1 MSKTLYAGFERG
13 VVMRVIDVVAAMGR
27 RCLCGFRAVAGL
39 TVAAVLLALPAGAQD
54 VQPAI
59 EKANLYIE
67 VAKNTE
73 RAVESWE
80 RYASWVNMK
89 TGPTGKE
96 RYLSYGMYELYDME
110 PLLKEA
116 RDAAGREPR
125 AEAVDAAMVKYIAA
139 YEALAP
145 VMSEA
150 AAYYERQGYE
160 ADKMKLGKALHPKMV
175 PLATAFLAERKA
187 MMPLLRAHL
196 RDVEAMEVAALE
208 AKDGRTAAFH
218 TAAVMAALHR
228 VMDTFPRERPER
240 MNADEM
246 DQMMAEIGPDTPGE
260 KFEQLMAG
268 VKPSNATIDVARFG
282 AALDAYGKAVDGFE
296 GFSGETP
303 KDFAKFKP
311 MPGEMRIVLQ
321 EFQKP
326 LVKSGGREFD
336 GAGQMVMRLT
346 QRYYDMM
353 NESQS
358 VWGSQL
364 RHLP

>member
-1 MSKTLYAGFERG
+1 MEAIRNMCAIARPVF
-13 VVMRVIDVVAAMGR
+13 AA
-27 RCLCGFRAVAGL
+27 AL
-39 TVAAVLLALPAGAQD
+39 TLALLSAPAAAD
-54 VQPAI
+54 VRPAI
-59 EKANLYIE
+59 EKTNLYIE

-73 RAVESWE
+73 RAVDSWE
-80 RYASWVNMK
+80 RYKSWVNMK

-96 RYLSYGMYELYDME
+96 RYLSYGMYELYDIE

-116 RDAAGREPR
+116 RDAAGREPK
-125 AEAVDAAMVKYIAA
+125 AEAVDAAMLKYIAA

-175 PLATAFLAERKA
+175 PLATAFMAERKA
-187 MMPLLRAHL
+187 MMPVLRGHVGEVQAL
-196 RDVEAMEVAALE
+196 EVAALE

-218 TAAVMAALHR
+218 TANVMAALHR
-228 VMDTFPRERPER
+228 VMDSFPREKPEQL
-240 MNADEM
+240 NADDM
-246 DQMMAEIGPDTPGE
+246 DQVMAEIGPDNFAE
-260 KFEQLMAG
+260 KFEQLMGG

-282 AALDAYGKAVDGFE
+282 AALEAYAKAVEGFDGFT
-296 GFSGETP
+296 GEAP
-303 KDFAKFKP
+303 KDFDRFKP
-311 MPGEMRIVLQ
+311 MPGEMRIVLE
-321 EFQKP
+321 EFQQP
-326 LVKSGGREFD
+326 LVKSGGREFE

-346 QRYYDMM
+346 ERYYNMM

>member
-1 MSKTLYAGFERG
+1 MDTLQEVSATARSIVSG
-13 VVMRVIDVVAAMGR
+13 VLAMM
-27 RCLCGFRAVAGL
+27 
-39 TVAAVLLALPAGAQD
+39 LLAAPALAD
-54 VQPAI
+54 ERPAI
-59 EKANLYIE
+59 AKANLYIE

-96 RYLSYGMYELYDME
+96 RYLTYGMYDLYDVE

-116 RDAAGREPR
+116 REAAGREPK

-145 VMSEA
+145 VMREA
-150 AAYYERQGYE
+150 AAYYDRQGYE

-187 MMPLLRAHL
+187 MMPVLRAHIGEVQAL
-196 RDVEAMEVAALE
+196 EVEVLE

-218 TAAVMAALHR
+218 TAAVMTALHR
-228 VMDTFPRERPER
+228 VMDTFPRDRPER
-240 MNADEM
+240 MNADEI

-268 VKPSNATIDVARFG
+268 VKPSNASIDVARFG
-282 AALDAYGKAVDGFE
+282 AALDAYAKAVAGFE
-296 GFSGETP
+296 GYKGETP
-303 KDFAKFKP
+303 KDFDRFKP
-311 MPGEMRIVLQ
+311 MPGEMRIVLE
-321 EFQKP
+321 EFQQP

>member
-1 MSKTLYAGFERG
+1 MWL
-13 VVMRVIDVVAAMGR
+13 IDVLVGNR
-27 RCLCGFRAVAGL
+27 RRFLCGLRSTAVWI
-39 TVAAVLLALPAGAQD
+39 VAVGAVALPAGAED

-59 EKANLYIE
+59 GKANLYIE

-73 RAVESWE
+73 RAVDSWD

-96 RYLSYGMYELYDME
+96 RYLSYGMYELYDVE

-116 RDAAGREPR
+116 REAAGREPR
-125 AEAVDAAMVKYIAA
+125 AEAIDAAMLKYIAA

-160 ADKMKLGKALHPKMV
+160 ADKMKLGKTLHPKMV

-187 MMPLLRAHL
+187 MMPVLRAHIAEVQAL
-196 RDVEAMEVAALE
+196 EVAALE

-228 VMDTFPRERPER
+228 VMNTFPREKPEQ

-246 DQMMAEIGPDTPGE
+246 DQVMAEIGPDNFAE
-260 KFEQLMAG
+260 KFDQLMGG

-282 AALDAYGKAVDGFE
+282 AALDAYVKAVEGFE

-321 EFQKP
+321 EFQTP

>member
-1 MSKTLYAGFERG
+1 MNTGISQPSFCTPVHWAIWGLVALSLSAAR
-13 VVMRVIDVVAAMGR
+13 VAAAD
-27 RCLCGFRAVAGL
+27 L
-39 TVAAVLLALPAGAQD
+39 
-54 VQPAI
+54 QPAI

-67 VAKNTE
+67 TAKNTE

-96 RYLSYGMYELYDME
+96 RYLTYGMYELYDVE

-116 RDAAGREPR
+116 RDAAGREPK
-125 AEAVDAAMVKYIAA
+125 AEAVDAAMIKYISA

-145 VMSEA
+145 VMTEA

-175 PLATAFLAERKA
+175 PLATAFMAERKA
-187 MMPLLRAHL
+187 MMPVLRAHIGEVQSL
-196 RDVEAMEVAALE
+196 EVAALE

-218 TAAVMAALHR
+218 TANVMTALHR
-228 VMDTFPRERPER
+228 VMDTFPREKPEQL
-240 MNADEM
+240 NADEM
-246 DQMMAEIGPDTPGE
+246 DQVMAEIGPENFAE
-260 KFEQLMAG
+260 KFDQLMGG
-268 VKPSNATIDVARFG
+268 VKPSNATIDVARFSV
-282 AALDAYGKAVDGFE
+282 ALDAYAKAVEGFE
-296 GFSGETP
+296 GLTGETP

-321 EFQKP
+321 EFQQP
-326 LVKSGGREFD
+326 LVKSGGREFE
-336 GAGQMVMRLT
+336 GGGQMVGKLVE
-346 QRYYDMM
+346 RYYNMM

-358 VWGSQL
+358 VWGSRL

>member
-1 MSKTLYAGFERG
+1 
-13 VVMRVIDVVAAMGR
+13 
-27 RCLCGFRAVAGL
+27 
-39 TVAAVLLALPAGAQD
+39 
-54 VQPAI
+54 
-59 EKANLYIE
+59 
-67 VAKNTE
+67 
-73 RAVESWE
+73 
-80 RYASWVNMK
+80 
-89 TGPTGKE
+89 
-96 RYLSYGMYELYDME
+96 MYELYDVE

-116 RDAAGREPR
+116 REAAGREPR
-125 AEAVDAAMVKYIAA
+125 AEAIDAAMLKYIAA

-160 ADKMKLGKALHPKMV
+160 ADKMKLGKTLHPKMV

-187 MMPLLRAHL
+187 MMPVLRAHIAEVQAL
-196 RDVEAMEVAALE
+196 EVAALE

-228 VMDTFPRERPER
+228 VMNTFPREKPEQ

-246 DQMMAEIGPDTPGE
+246 DQVMAEIGPDNFAE
-260 KFEQLMAG
+260 KFDQLMGG

-282 AALDAYGKAVDGFE
+282 AALDAYVKAVEGFE

-321 EFQKP
+321 EFQTP

>member
-1 MSKTLYAGFERG
+1 
-13 VVMRVIDVVAAMGR
+13 V
-27 RCLCGFRAVAGL
+27 
-39 TVAAVLLALPAGAQD
+39 
-54 VQPAI
+54 
-59 EKANLYIE
+59 
-67 VAKNTE
+67 
-73 RAVESWE
+73 
-80 RYASWVNMK
+80 
-89 TGPTGKE
+89 
-96 RYLSYGMYELYDME
+96 E

-145 VMSEA
+145 VMTEA

-160 ADKMKLGKALHPKMV
+160 ADKMALGKSLHPKMV
-175 PLATAFLAERKA
+175 PLATAFIAERKA
-187 MMPLLRAHL
+187 MLPLLRAHIGEVQAL
-196 RDVEAMEVAALE
+196 EVADLE
-208 AKDGRTAAFH
+208 ARDGRTAAFH

-228 VMDTFPRERPER
+228 VMDTFPRERPEQ

-246 DQMMAEIGPDTPGE
+246 DQMMAEIGPDTSGE
-260 KFEQLMAG
+260 KFEQLMSG

-296 GFSGETP
+296 GFTGEKP
-303 KDFAKFKP
+303 EDFAKFKP

-326 LVKSGGREFD
+326 LAKSGGREFD
-336 GAGQMVMRLT
+336 GGGQMVMRIT

-358 VWGSQL
+358 VWGSRL

>member
-1 MSKTLYAGFERG
+1 MW
-13 VVMRVIDVVAAMGR
+13 VIDRLLDVRRRFLCRLLVAAGW
-27 RCLCGFRAVAGL
+27 
-39 TVAAVLLALPAGAQD
+39 TVAVALPALPAVAED
-54 VQPAI
+54 VQLAI

-67 VAKNTE
+67 VAKSTE
-73 RAVESWE
+73 RAVDSWE

-96 RYLSYGMYELYDME
+96 RYLSYGMYELYDVE

-116 RDAAGREPR
+116 REAAGRELR
-125 AEAVDAAMVKYIAA
+125 AEAVDAAMVQYISA

-145 VMSEA
+145 VMGEA

-160 ADKMKLGKALHPKMV
+160 ADKMKSGKALHSKMM
-175 PLATAFLAERKA
+175 PLAMAFMAERKA
-187 MMPLLRAHL
+187 MMPVLRAHL
-196 RDVEAMEVAALE
+196 REVEVQEVATLE
-208 AKDGRTAAFH
+208 AAEGRTAAFH
-218 TAAVMAALHR
+218 TANVMAALHR
-228 VMDTFPRERPER
+228 VMDTFPRERPDQ

-246 DQMMAEIGPDTPGE
+246 DQVMAEIGPDNFAK
-260 KFEQLMAG
+260 KFDQLMGG

-282 AALDAYGKAVDGFE
+282 AALDAYAKAVEGFE
-296 GFSGETP
+296 GFTGETP
-303 KDFAKFKP
+303 KDFDKFKP

-321 EFQKP
+321 EFQEP

-358 VWGSQL
+358 VWGSRL